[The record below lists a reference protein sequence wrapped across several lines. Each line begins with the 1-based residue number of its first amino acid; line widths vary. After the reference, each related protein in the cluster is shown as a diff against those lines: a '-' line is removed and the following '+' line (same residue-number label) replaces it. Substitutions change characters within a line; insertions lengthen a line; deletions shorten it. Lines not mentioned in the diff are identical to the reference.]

1 MATSVTVSP
10 QIVRAWFDTVLNP
23 LILALTTEATVLER
37 GNLTWK
43 TEVQRLASLVPVR
56 EHLVEE
62 VYPNLDQ
69 ILSLHPEFNVPI
81 GEHDRRLPPLAQA
94 CGRLQEA
101 LLESKFLRQALDRV
115 ILERPPDKSSA
126 QFLGGFE
133 RGDHLTVITE
143 CIINSVGKLPGYYET
158 APIWNK
164 HRDEFVAVLK
174 TVEVSPLWQAT
185 TEARGAF
192 ETAVRDLIDK
202 LKAFRNELSLS
213 TGVPMVD
220 RLTGPI

>member
-23 LILALTTEATVLER
+23 LIRALTTEATVLAH

-43 TEVQRLASLVPVR
+43 TEVHRLASLVPVR

-62 VYPNLDQ
+62 AHPNLDQ
-69 ILSLHPEFNVPI
+69 ILSLYPEFNAPI
-81 GEHDRRLPPLAQA
+81 AEHDRRLAPLAEA
-94 CGRLQEA
+94 CRRLQDA
-101 LLESKFLRQALDRV
+101 LLGSRILRQALDRV
-115 ILERPPDKSSA
+115 ILVRPPDKSVA

-133 RGDHLTVITE
+133 LEVHLKIITE

-164 HRDEFVAVLK
+164 HRDEFVAVLE
-174 TVEVSPLWQAT
+174 TAEVSPLWQAV

-192 ETAVRDLIDK
+192 QTAVRELMDK
-202 LKAFRNELSLS
+202 LEAFRNELSLS
-213 TGVPMVD
+213 TGVPIVD
-220 RLTGPI
+220 RLTSAI